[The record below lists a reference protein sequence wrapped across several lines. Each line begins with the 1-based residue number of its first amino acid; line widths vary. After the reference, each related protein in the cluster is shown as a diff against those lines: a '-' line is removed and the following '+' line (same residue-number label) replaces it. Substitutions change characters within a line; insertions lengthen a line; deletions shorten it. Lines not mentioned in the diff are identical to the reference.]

1 MDYAEIHF
9 LPGWFCADKECVVS
23 VVLDTAST
31 RRPFIWWQSVQPV
44 NLPYWIDVRVVRSDS
59 WPAGIP
65 EIENWYQ
72 RNMLYAAQR
81 YSEDNGGLAEV
92 NYVDLG
98 PSSGWPTPPA

>member
-1 MDYAEIHF
+1 M
-9 LPGWFCADKECVVS
+9 
-23 VVLDTAST
+23 
-31 RRPFIWWQSVQPV
+31 
-44 NLPYWIDVRVVRSDS
+44 RVVRSDS

-81 YSEDNGGLAEV
+81 YSEDNGGLAAV